1 MRVAAFVL
9 AVMSVFGVLVYTIWL
24 ESAVVAEAYE
34 IYQLRRET
42 AEMKNR
48 IHIRKADLAARSRPS
63 ALTESAAQLGLEGFE
78 RNVAVVIEATEID
91 NTARGAD

>member
-24 ESAVVAEAYE
+24 ESAVVAEAYQ
-34 IYQLRRET
+34 IYQLRQET
-42 AEMKNR
+42 AAMKNR
-48 IHIRKADLAARSRPS
+48 IHMRKADLAARSRPA
-63 ALTESAAQLGLEGFE
+63 ALSESAAHLGLDGLE
-78 RNVAVVIEATEID
+78 RNAAVVVVGKRID